1 MSNKVALTAVV
12 GAFVAG
18 SAFAQA
24 RVEPQEPAAPIV
36 APAAQTSA
44 FDGYRPYRDEPVA
57 PWREVNDAVR
67 EAGGHVGILRAEQ
80 RRATPS
86 AAQSQ
91 SGAPGVAPTTPQDS
105 KQER

>member
-1 MSNKVALTAVV
+1 MSKKLALTVVV

-18 SAFAQA
+18 GAFAQA
-24 RVEPQEPAAPIV
+24 RIEPQEPAAPV
-36 APAAQTSA
+36 VPAAQKSA

-86 AAQSQ
+86 AAQNQ
-91 SGAPGVAPTTPQDS
+91 SGAPGAAPQDS
-105 KQER
+105 KQDR